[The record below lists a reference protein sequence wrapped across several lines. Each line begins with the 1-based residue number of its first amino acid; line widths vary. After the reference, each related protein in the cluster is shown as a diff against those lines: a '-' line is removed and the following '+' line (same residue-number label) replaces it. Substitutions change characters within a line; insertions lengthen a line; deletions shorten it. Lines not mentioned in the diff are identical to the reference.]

1 MASYGGDG
9 GNGGDLA
16 FEFWQLL
23 PSRPLQCLHSLHP
36 LHSIHPFHWF
46 IVERKKDISG
56 KRASGLALQHQF
68 RKSYDEVVVA
78 GLQRARQPSSR
89 NRFRSG
95 TETTSF
101 SGRFNAD
108 ASHSS
113 APRMSS
119 RSYAVD

>member
-1 MASYGGDG
+1 MEGIWPSSFGNFCLADPCSAST
-9 GNGGDLA
+9 
-16 FEFWQLL
+16 
-23 PSRPLQCLHSLHP
+23 PSIPSIQSILSIGSL
-36 LHSIHPFHWF
+36 WK
-46 IVERKKDISG
+46 EKKDISG
-56 KRASGLALQHQF
+56 ERASGLALQHQF